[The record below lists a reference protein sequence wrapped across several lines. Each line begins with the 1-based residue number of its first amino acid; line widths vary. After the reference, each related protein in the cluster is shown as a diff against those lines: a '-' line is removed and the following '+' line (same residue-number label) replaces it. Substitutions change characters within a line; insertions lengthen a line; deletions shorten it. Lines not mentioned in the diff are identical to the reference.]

1 MKERGAPTPRWKMK
15 TENFKNYGKCAVFER
30 GGVKLM
36 VTLDIGPRIIWFGT
50 DEFNFMNEDLERNVQ
65 N

>member
-1 MKERGAPTPRWKMK
+1 MK

-36 VTLDIGPRIIWFGT
+36 VTLDIGPRIVPASSGSARTSSIS
-50 DEFNFMNEDLERNVQ
+50 
-65 N
+65 